1 MACGGDKKKTRKP
14 NYRME
19 ELEVLVEDV
28 AVNKQLLL
36 GKISDTTTNERKKKV
51 WKNISAKMSA
61 VGDTKRCSDDVRKK
75 WQDWSS
81 QVKGKKC
88 RLVRSYRATEGGP
101 EEAPKLTAICRSKAH

>member
-1 MACGGDKKKTRKP
+1 
-14 NYRME
+14 
-19 ELEVLVEDV
+19 L
-28 AVNKQLLL
+28 
-36 GKISDTTTNERKKKV
+36 DTSTNERKKKV

>member
-1 MACGGDKKKTRKP
+1 MACGGDKKKARKP

-36 GKISDTTTNERKKKV
+36 RKFSDTTNERKKKV